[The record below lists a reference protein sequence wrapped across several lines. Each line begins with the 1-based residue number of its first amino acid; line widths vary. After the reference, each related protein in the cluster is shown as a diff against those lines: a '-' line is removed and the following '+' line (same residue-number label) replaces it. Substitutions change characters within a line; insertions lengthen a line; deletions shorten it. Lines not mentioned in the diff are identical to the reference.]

1 MRYLVVI
8 ERGPTSYGAYSPDVP
23 GCYAVGDTPQETV
36 ALMQEAIEEHIERMR
51 ADGERLPESAH
62 ESAYVEVSPRVPA

>member
-23 GCYAVGDTPQETV
+23 GCYAVGDTPQKTI

-51 ADGERLPESAH
+51 ADGDRLPEPVH

>member
-23 GCYAVGDTPQETV
+23 GCYAVGDTPEEVT
-36 ALMQEAIEEHIERMR
+36 ALLSEALEGHVELMR
-51 ADGERLPESAH
+51 ADGDPLPEPVHQA
-62 ESAYVEVSPRVPA
+62 AYVEVTPRIPA